1 MEIFVLVGEFEYE
14 SHHVLGVYSS
24 EEEAI
29 NAKNIYVRDEDKDFH
44 HYYVEQRSLGAPVDD
59 DIFEGRYI

>member
-14 SHHVLGVYSS
+14 SHHVLGVYAS

-29 NAKNIYVRDEDKDFH
+29 IAQGVYVRDEDKDFH
-44 HYYVEQRSLGAPVDD
+44 HYYVDRRVLGAPVDD
-59 DIFEGRYI
+59 DLFEGRYI